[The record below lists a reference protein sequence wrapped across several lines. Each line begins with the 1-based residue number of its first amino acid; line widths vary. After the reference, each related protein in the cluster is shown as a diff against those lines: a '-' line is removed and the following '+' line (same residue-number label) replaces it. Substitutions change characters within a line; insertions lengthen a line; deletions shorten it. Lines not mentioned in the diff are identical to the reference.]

1 MDTGDHPSI
10 QKLRDK
16 MQGRE
21 TIDKICFIS
30 SFFTRKKTIGR
41 KIGKLTVCVIF

>member
-1 MDTGDHPSI
+1 MDTGDHPNI

-21 TIDKICFIS
+21 TLDKIYFIS

-41 KIGKLTVCVIF
+41 KIGKLMVCVIF